1 MPYIIYNDHGKQKT
15 FELLEDKMIV
25 FGREDHV
32 EFQIV
37 RDSQVSREHFA
48 IKKDDNGK
56 FILIDLGASNG
67 TSLNGRKVEP
77 NSITE
82 LKHRDEIKAGRQVF
96 VDRIRPVSKSNS
108 TRVVQGV
115 MKEMKKGK
123 SYHTIMCEILGKDKS
138 K

>member
-1 MPYIIYNDHGKQKT
+1 MPFIVYNDRGMQKT
-15 FELLEDKMIV
+15 FELPEDKMIV

-32 EFQIV
+32 EFQIIK
-37 RDSQVSREHFA
+37 DSQVSREHFA
-48 IKKDDNGK
+48 IKKEDNGK

-67 TSLNGRKVEP
+67 TQINGKLIEP

-96 VDRIRPVSKSNS
+96 IYRLRPLSEKN
-108 TRVVQGV
+108 TTQVVQGV